1 VAFRAAI
8 CSRALGRLWVPPAG
22 HYDPA
27 ARSIAVRPPGDNP
40 GDGSAAH
47 GRKSPRVER
56 REARR
61 PDRKGCRALREECPG
76 VPITCTPTGASRQ
89 RVHARLDA
97 LCTGRRL
104 GAPLPVMRGKETE
117 RTRRPR
123 ASFGGQRKRCCVR
136 TTGKEDDRENE
147 LKPFVA
153 VQRVRLPRGKGQ
165 PASRK
170 QALHV
175 CGNVT
180 REAYGSRCRSCVLAP
195 KSAIAEAFAVNAAG
209 AAST

>member
-1 VAFRAAI
+1 MRSGAI
-8 CSRALGRLWVPPAG
+8 GAGRTWSPPKRRRWSAG
-22 HYDPA
+22 
-27 ARSIAVRPPGDNP
+27 
-40 GDGSAAH
+40 
-47 GRKSPRVER
+47 R
-56 REARR
+56 RR
-61 PDRKGCRALREECPG
+61 
-76 VPITCTPTGASRQ
+76 TPTSLGC
-89 RVHARLDA
+89 ARPRKA
-97 LCTGRRL
+97 
-104 GAPLPVMRGKETE
+104 RGGPSQGSPGCGSQ
-117 RTRRPR
+117 RTRRLPALHLPCVQGRRKRGKGRRPAPENRSVR
-123 ASFGGQRKRCCVR
+123 AAKRCCVR

>member
-1 VAFRAAI
+1 MREI
-8 CSRALGRLWVPPAG
+8 CTSGSVGGEGGNLLAYPA
-22 HYDPA
+22 
-27 ARSIAVRPPGDNP
+27 
-40 GDGSAAH
+40 
-47 GRKSPRVER
+47 
-56 REARR
+56 
-61 PDRKGCRALREECPG
+61 
-76 VPITCTPTGASRQ
+76 
-89 RVHARLDA
+89 
-97 LCTGRRL
+97 
-104 GAPLPVMRGKETE
+104 
-117 RTRRPR
+117 
-123 ASFGGQRKRCCVR
+123 CVR

>member
-1 VAFRAAI
+1 M
-8 CSRALGRLWVPPAG
+8 
-22 HYDPA
+22 
-27 ARSIAVRPPGDNP
+27 
-40 GDGSAAH
+40 
-47 GRKSPRVER
+47 
-56 REARR
+56 ARR
-61 PDRKGCRALREECPG
+61 PVEAPAGLGSSERSSSLSFAWPRRTVTGVMTGLRE
-76 VPITCTPTGASRQ
+76 
-89 RVHARLDA
+89 
-97 LCTGRRL
+97 
-104 GAPLPVMRGKETE
+104 
-117 RTRRPR
+117 
-123 ASFGGQRKRCCVR
+123 RCCVR

-180 REAYGSRCRSCVLAP
+180 REAYGSWCRSCVLAP